1 MSQAGLEA
9 PRDIRIATWANSGLG
24 PVYHRELA
32 RLEMDPVDAGSRVAE
47 GVLEYL
53 KTGAFPTDIVIGP
66 RFFKGETL

>member
-1 MSQAGLEA
+1 
-9 PRDIRIATWANSGLG
+9 
-24 PVYHRELA
+24 
-32 RLEMDPVDAGSRVAE
+32 MDPVDAGSRVAE